1 MRIAVAGGTGTVGQH
16 VVRVARARGHEVV
29 VLSRSTGTDL
39 TTGAG
44 VAAALARC
52 AVAVDALNTPA
63 QTARAARAFFDTT
76 SGILHQEGQRAGVLR
91 VVALSIVGLERAQ
104 KGLPYYRAKLAHED
118 AHRRGG
124 LPVTIVR
131 STQFHDFP
139 GQILARM
146 SREPVAVVPR
156 MAVQPV
162 DPVEV
167 AALVVEAAEAEG
179 APPLLQIGG
188 PQREDLVDLARQL
201 LAARGRRCRVMGLAL
216 PGAGGR
222 ALRTDALLPGPDAT
236 LTGPTF
242 REWLD
247 AHGPAVESTG
257 VV

>member
-1 MRIAVAGGTGTVGQH
+1 MRIAVAGGTGTVGRH

-29 VLSRSTGTDL
+29 VLSRSTGADL

-44 VAAALARC
+44 VATALAGC
-52 AVAVDALNTPA
+52 DVAVDALNTPA
-63 QTARAARAFFDTT
+63 QTARAARAFFEATT
-76 SGILHQEGQRAGVLR
+76 RTLHQEGQRAGVLR

-104 KGLPYYRAKLAHED
+104 QGLPYYRAKLAHED

-139 GQILARM
+139 GQLLART
-146 SREPVAVVPR
+146 SRGPIAAVPR

-167 AALVVEAAEAEG
+167 AALVVEAAKAEG
-179 APPLLQIGG
+179 APPLLQVGG
-188 PQREDLVDLARQL
+188 PQPEDLVELARQL
-201 LAARGRRCRVMGLAL
+201 LASQGRRCRVMGLPL

-222 ALRTDALLPGPDAT
+222 ALRTGALLPGPDAT

-242 REWLD
+242 RAWLD
-247 AHGPAVESTG
+247 ARDPA
-257 VV
+257 